1 MRNIILAGLLTS
13 LAGSL
18 SAEPAFDALPDL
30 GDTSGQVLS
39 PQQDRALGAAFMRQ
53 IRAEDLVLEDT
64 EITRYL
70 NNLGRRLVIHS
81 ENPGTD
87 FNFFMVND
95 PQINAFAGPGGNIG
109 INIGLFTAAESESE
123 LAGVMAHEIAH
134 ITQRHL
140 ARAFD
145 SAQRQSLTHTAA
157 LLAAILIGTQNTEAG
172 VAAAQATAAASLQQ
186 QINFTRAN
194 EKEADR
200 IGIRA
205 LAGAGLDPNGM
216 SAFFER
222 LQKNARLY
230 GTRPPEFLSTH
241 PVTSNRIA
249 EADARAAAYPPTS
262 KPDNPDFLLLR
273 ARLRAAGYANPAQ
286 VLTDI
291 ERYKGNN
298 GGNEVEDR
306 FEFALLLAKVDRYDE
321 AIAIMRT
328 LHAGDPDRLTY
339 RLALGRLLSMADRT
353 RAAIRLYRESLQ
365 LYPHEPALVQ
375 ALAATHMLKN
385 DNKKAMDI
393 LEHSYP
399 ADPASFKLLAEAAGK
414 SGNELRR
421 HTAMAEYY
429 SLNGFTTQ
437 AVKQLELALDLAA
450 RDDYRA
456 ARIQARLT
464 ELKTRLE
471 TEKLE

>member
-1 MRNIILAGLLTS
+1 MRNMLLAGLLAI
-13 LAGSL
+13 LAGTPL
-18 SAEPAFDALPDL
+18 AEPAFDALPDL
-30 GDTSGQVLS
+30 GDTSGQVIS

-70 NNLGRRLVIHS
+70 NNLGRRLTLHS

-95 PQINAFAGPGGNIG
+95 PRINAFAGPGGHIG
-109 INIGLFTAAESESE
+109 INVGLFTAAETESE

-145 SAQRQSLTHTAA
+145 SAKRQSLAHTAA

-172 VAAAQATAAASLQQ
+172 VAAAHATTAASLQQ

-216 SAFFER
+216 TAFFER

-230 GTRPPEFLSTH
+230 GSRPPEFLSTH

-249 EADARAAAYPPTS
+249 EAEARAASYPPA
-262 KPDNPDFLLLR
+262 KNPENLDFLLLR
-273 ARLRAAGYANPAQ
+273 ARLRAAGYDNPPQ

-291 ERYKGNN
+291 ERYKGKQ
-298 GGNEVEDR
+298 GGKRVEDR
-306 FEFALLLAKVDRYDE
+306 FEFALLLSMSDRHRE
-321 AIAIMRT
+321 AISIMRS
-328 LHAGDPDRLTY
+328 LHKADPDRLSY
-339 RLALGRLLSMADRT
+339 RLALGRLLATADRT
-353 RAAIRLYRESLQ
+353 GAAIKFYRDSLRV
-365 LYPHEPALVQ
+365 YPNEPALVQ
-375 ALAATHMLKN
+375 ALAATYMLAN
-385 DNKKAMDI
+385 DNESALKL
-393 LEHSYP
+393 LESSKP
-399 ADPASFKLLAEAAGK
+399 ANPASFRLLAEAAGK
-414 SGNELRR
+414 TGDALRR

-437 AVKQLELALDLAA
+437 SIKQLELALDLAD
-450 RDDYRA
+450 RDNYQA
-456 ARIQARLT
+456 ARIQARLADM
-464 ELKTRLE
+464 KARRE